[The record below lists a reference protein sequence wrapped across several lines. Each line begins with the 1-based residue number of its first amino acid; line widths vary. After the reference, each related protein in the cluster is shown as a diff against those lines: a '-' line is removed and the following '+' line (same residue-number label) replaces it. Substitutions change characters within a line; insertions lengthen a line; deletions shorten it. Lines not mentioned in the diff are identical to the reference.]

1 MSDIVQNERERIWN
15 GIEKLYANSEQTRTP
30 IYQDTMYE
38 YIRKLV
44 WPAEQHPPKRFRD
57 IANGE

>member
-1 MSDIVQNERERIWN
+1 MNDVVKNERERIWE
-15 GIEKLYANSEQTRTP
+15 GIERLYANSEKTRTP

-38 YIRKLV
+38 YMKTLV
-44 WPAEQHPPKRFRD
+44 WPSHPPAHFRD